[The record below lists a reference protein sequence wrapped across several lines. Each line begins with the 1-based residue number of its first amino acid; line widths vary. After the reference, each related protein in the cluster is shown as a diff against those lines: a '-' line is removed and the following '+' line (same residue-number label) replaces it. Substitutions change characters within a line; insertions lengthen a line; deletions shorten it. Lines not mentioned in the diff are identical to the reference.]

1 MNLPCRCVLIACVA
15 GSLAAA
21 AEHPANHESLNS
33 ALWAQTAVEHDGAY
47 LQAYRLARIQLDRA
61 LKDKKWT
68 AAIEQTGNFKK
79 LPPAIIL
86 DIDETVLD
94 NTPGQARVIFKDSDF
109 IPALWDEWVGE
120 AAARA
125 LPGAVELT
133 QYARS
138 RGVSVFFVTNRSKA
152 QEAVTRKNLEAAGFP
167 LTPAKGP
174 LTDTIL
180 CRGEGDT
187 DKKARRESIVSHY
200 RVLLLFGDDLGD
212 FMPGVDRTVEER
224 RQLVAPY
231 LDRIGVQWI
240 ILPNAMYGSWDR
252 AVLNKEKP
260 SARDAKLDLKFRSL
274 ETSPAAKP

>member
-1 MNLPCRCVLIACVA
+1 MPLLFRCVLIACVCTLLA
-15 GSLAAA
+15 GAAD
-21 AEHPANHESLNS
+21 HPGNHECLN
-33 ALWAQTAVEHDGAY
+33 ATLWAQTAVEHDGAY

-61 LKDKKWT
+61 LKDKHWT
-68 AAIEQTGNFKK
+68 AAIEQTGKFSK

-109 IPALWDEWVGE
+109 IPALWDQWVSE
-120 AAARA
+120 SAARP

-138 RGVSVFFVTNRSKA
+138 RGVTVFFVTNRSKA
-152 QEAVTRKNLEAAGFP
+152 QEDATRKNLEAAGFP

-180 CRGEGDT
+180 CRSAGET
-187 DKKARRESIVSHY
+187 DKKTRREQIVPHY

-212 FMPGVDRTVEER
+212 FMPDVDKTVEER
-224 RQLVAPY
+224 RKMAAPY
-231 LDRIGVQWI
+231 LDRVGVQWI
-240 ILPNAMYGSWDR
+240 MLPNAMYGSWDR
-252 AVLNKEKP
+252 AVLNSEKP
-260 SARDAKLDLKFRSL
+260 STRDAKLDLKFRSL
-274 ETSPAAKP
+274 QPSGSAKP